1 MKCIEEVDN
10 KFGLFIFHSRMAG
23 NGKFLLVD
31 LFRDRQRKVIPLNI
45 ITFLLMGRNGIMD
58 LRLDTVVSEIALQF
72 IATRAEDGE
81 NMINAVAIERKAVSR

>member
-1 MKCIEEVDN
+1 
-10 KFGLFIFHSRMAG
+10 MAR

-45 ITFLLMGRNGIMD
+45 ITFLLMGRNGIVD

-72 IATRAEDGE
+72 VASRTEDGE
-81 NMINAVAIERKAVSR
+81 DMINAVAIERKAVSLVARRHVTVSLLIFCS